1 MLAVFICRTT
11 RPGYADLINLTN
23 LIITQYYLPKQEIT
37 ANHKISFKW
46 FVKRLVVCSRRSDS
60 RAWAKNRRGKK
71 NEGRLFPLVFLTDNF
86 KTRYPL
92 SERMEQ
98 ANRLVRVSHEKR
110 TEMNTTYTLPFP
122 GYRTVTL
129 LSLPIWEINKKV

>member
-1 MLAVFICRTT
+1 MLVFWLYFICGTT
-11 RPGYADLINLTN
+11 RLGYAGTSTN
-23 LIITQYYLPKQEIT
+23 LIITQYYIPKQEIT
-37 ANHKISFKW
+37 LNHNMYFKW
-46 FVKRLVVCSRRSDS
+46 FVNGLVACSRRSDS

-71 NEGRLFPLVFLTDNF
+71 NEGRLFPLVFPTDNF
-86 KTRYPL
+86 KTRSPP

-122 GYRTVTL
+122 GYRTETL
-129 LSLPIWEINKKV
+129 LRLPIWEINK